1 MYHLMRHRILQM
13 TLITHLVRANLD
25 TKLRIETACFPL
37 RTSPAMYIVTSE
49 IAA

>member
-1 MYHLMRHRILQM
+1 M

-25 TKLRIETACFPL
+25 TELWIESACFPL
-37 RTSPAMYIVTSE
+37 RTSPAMNIVTSE